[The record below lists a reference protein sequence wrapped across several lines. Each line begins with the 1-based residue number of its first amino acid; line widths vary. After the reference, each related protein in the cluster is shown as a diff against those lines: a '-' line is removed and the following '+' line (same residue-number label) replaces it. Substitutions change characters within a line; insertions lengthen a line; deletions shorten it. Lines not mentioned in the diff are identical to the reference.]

1 MPLAPWS
8 RGKFVSSIM
17 RERSSSTP
25 LVSPSCWGS
34 PPPPFP
40 FHHSLFFFRF
50 RPRSLLRSR
59 IRFLALIL
67 SFSLS
72 WSCSRS
78 LSFILPTSSSLSST
92 RSVPVLIHLFIYRL
106 IYSFSIKFAWYFFI
120 CLSAR
125 VLPSLNIPSC
135 LFCIANSAFHLTIII
150 ILSVFPFF
158 CKGQG
163 KFICVRICAK
173 SNGSSS

>member
-34 PPPPFP
+34 PPPHSPFTT
-40 FHHSLFFFRF
+40 
-50 RPRSLLRSR
+50 RSFSFVLG
-59 IRFLALIL
+59 LALSYGLEFAFLL
-67 SFSLS
+67 SFSRSHFLDLALAL
-72 WSCSRS
+72 S
-78 LSFILPTSSSLSST
+78 LSFFLPLPPSST